1 MKNTGRR
8 IITVTKF
15 APPMVLRPTK
25 CGNFLLRFITEAKV
39 DIRFHRK
46 TQAIDD
52 LCRRYLIDQISR
64 SYLQGKPALTL
75 HYSTQ
80 KYPFA

>member
-1 MKNTGRR
+1 MDYKT
-8 IITVTKF
+8 TT
-15 APPMVLRPTK
+15 TK

-52 LCRRYLIDQISR
+52 LCRRYLIDQIAVHTFKVNQLS
-64 SYLQGKPALTL
+64 LFFIQL
-75 HYSTQ
+75 
-80 KYPFA
+80 